1 MPKEIRALLQRE
13 LRLKTSDVYVVE
25 GLLDLGDLWP
35 LAEIRRP
42 SLKRKPF
49 FGVTQPRLVAG
60 KGPGGPTDIFS
71 VLRQGDV
78 LVQHPYD
85 SFSTSVEE
93 FVREA
98 ADDPSVLAIKQT
110 LYRTSD
116 EESPIVQSL
125 ARAAES
131 GKQVV
136 ALVELT
142 ARGDEEANIGWAQRL
157 ETAGVHVVYGVV
169 GLKTHAKTVLV
180 VREES
185 GAIRRYCH
193 VGTGNYNPVTARI
206 YEDVG
211 LLSAD
216 DELTADV
223 ADLFNYL
230 TGYSNQRSFRK
241 ALVAPAGLR
250 ARLIELIRE
259 EAEPEGRIVVKV
271 NNLIDPETIDA
282 LYEAAQAGAQID
294 LIVRSMCCLRPGVSG
309 LSESIRVR
317 SIVGRYLEHSRI
329 FRFGSDERGPRYY
342 IGSADL
348 MQRNL
353 DRRVECVAPVT
364 DPALT
369 ARLEEILSVAL
380 ADDVLAWELGIEG
393 WAKVPTGDRDRQP
406 DSARGA
412 CGGAREDGAVTP
424 GRERELKLSA
434 PPSLRLPDLDGIA
447 DGIAAVQR
455 EPVSMLA
462 TYFDTD
468 DLRLIRAGVTLRHRT
483 GEGWTVKLP
492 ADSNGG
498 LFVRSELTFPGDIRR
513 PVPAAFELVRA
524 YARSAP
530 LAPQARLRTVRR
542 VVELR
547 DGEGV
552 LAAEVCDDEVSVL
565 DGRRVAAR
573 FRELEVELR
582 GPGSK
587 ELAGRVADALHAA
600 GAGPL
605 EQTPKLVR
613 ALGGRA
619 EEPADVAV
627 AAELDETA
635 GALVKQALAAS
646 VVRLVEHDPV
656 VRLDTDTEGVHQM
669 RVATR
674 RMRSDLLTF
683 APFIDADWSAEL
695 RAELGWLAG
704 LLGRVRDA
712 DVLLARLRE
721 RVATLPERARRRRAR
736 CSPRSSK
743 SAPSRS
749 PSSSTRCA
757 ASATCSCSSASC
769 SQSGSLR

>member
-1 MPKEIRALLQRE
+1 VSRAEIQHDAEAEPRVDLAPRYLNRELSRLDFMHRVLALADDRTQPLLERVKFLAIFTNHLDEFFQIRVAGLKEQAAAELLATSPDGLGPREQLSAIRARVHELTADASSIMRDLRTRLAAAGIRIVDWDELKPAHREEMHEIFASRIFPVLTPLAVDPAHPFPYISDLSLNLAVIARDPLTREPRFARVKVPPLLPRFLKISGGRRFVPIEQVIAAHLDLLFPGMKIESFHVFRVTRDADIEIEIDEAEDLLSALTTELLRRRRSPEVVRLEVNPSMPKEIRALLQRE

-42 SLKRKPF
+42 SLKGKPF
-49 FGVTQPRLVAG
+49 LGVTQPRLVAG
-60 KGPGGPTDIFS
+60 KTPGGPTDIFS

-93 FVREA
+93 FLREA

-180 VREES
+180 VRDES
-185 GAIRRYCH
+185 GVMRRYCH
-193 VGTGNYNPVTARI
+193 VGTGNYNPVTARN

-241 ALVAPAGLR
+241 ALVAPVGLR
-250 ARLIELIRE
+250 AQLIELIRE
-259 EAEPEGRIVVKV
+259 EAQPDGRIVVKI

-294 LIVRSMCCLRPGVSG
+294 LIVRSMCCLRPGIPG
-309 LSESIRVR
+309 LSESIRAR

-380 ADDVLAWELGIEG
+380 ADDVLAWELGLEG
-393 WAKVPTGDRDRQP
+393 WAKVPTIAGI
-406 DSARGA
+406 DSQSRLEELA
-412 CGGAREDGAVTP
+412 E
-424 GRERELKLSA
+424 ER
-434 PPSLRLPDLDGIA
+434 
-447 DGIAAVQR
+447 V
-455 EPVSMLA
+455 
-462 TYFDTD
+462 
-468 DLRLIRAGVTLRHRT
+468 RAGR
-483 GEGWTVKLP
+483 
-492 ADSNGG
+492 
-498 LFVRSELTFPGDIRR
+498 
-513 PVPAAFELVRA
+513 
-524 YARSAP
+524 
-530 LAPQARLRTVRR
+530 
-542 VVELR
+542 
-547 DGEGV
+547 
-552 LAAEVCDDEVSVL
+552 
-565 DGRRVAAR
+565 
-573 FRELEVELR
+573 
-582 GPGSK
+582 
-587 ELAGRVADALHAA
+587 
-600 GAGPL
+600 
-605 EQTPKLVR
+605 
-613 ALGGRA
+613 
-619 EEPADVAV
+619 
-627 AAELDETA
+627 
-635 GALVKQALAAS
+635 
-646 VVRLVEHDPV
+646 
-656 VRLDTDTEGVHQM
+656 
-669 RVATR
+669 
-674 RMRSDLLTF
+674 
-683 APFIDADWSAEL
+683 
-695 RAELGWLAG
+695 
-704 LLGRVRDA
+704 
-712 DVLLARLRE
+712 
-721 RVATLPERARRRRAR
+721 
-736 CSPRSSK
+736 
-743 SAPSRS
+743 
-749 PSSSTRCA
+749 
-757 ASATCSCSSASC
+757 
-769 SQSGSLR
+769 